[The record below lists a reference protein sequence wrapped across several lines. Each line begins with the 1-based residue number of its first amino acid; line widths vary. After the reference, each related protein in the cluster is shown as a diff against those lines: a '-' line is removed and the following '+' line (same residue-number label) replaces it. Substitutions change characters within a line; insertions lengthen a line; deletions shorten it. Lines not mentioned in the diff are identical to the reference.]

1 MARTNNPVDSL
12 KRLSVLASFLFC
24 LEILGE
30 VPDDDA
36 CSDGNVEGVL
46 GAELGNFQA
55 AVRSINDFL
64 MDALDFVAENDSVFL
79 IRSGRERLEHRGTM
93 SLFDGEDF
101 IALRLQGL
109 KSLKSR
115 RVIVPGDA
123 VLSTQGGLVDLSAGR
138 RRGDAAEID
147 SLNAEGIARAE
158 DTAHVVHRPHIVEH
172 HHQRQFLGLAELL
185 HREALHLYRA
195 KLLQNYKI
203 KRL

>member
-12 KRLSVLASFLFC
+12 KRLSVLVSFLFC

-36 CSDGNVEGVL
+36 GSDGNVEGVL
-46 GAELGNFQA
+46 GAELGDFQA
-55 AVRSINDFL
+55 AIRSINDFL
-64 MDALDFVAENDSVFL
+64 MDALDFVAENDSIFL

-101 IALRLQGL
+101 IAQGFQGFN
-109 KSLKSR
+109 SLKSR
-115 RVIVPGDA
+115 RIIMPCDA
-123 VLSTQGGLVDLSAGR
+123 VFSPQSGLVDLCAGR
-138 RRGDAAEID
+138 RRGNATEINCLNEKGIRSAEDAA
-147 SLNAEGIARAE
+147 
-158 DTAHVVHRPHIVEH
+158 HVMHGAYIIKND
-172 HHQRQFLGLAELL
+172 HQRQFFGLTELL
-185 HREALHLYRA
+185 NRKTLHLYRA

>member
-1 MARTNNPVDSL
+1 M
-12 KRLSVLASFLFC
+12 
-24 LEILGE
+24 
-30 VPDDDA
+30 PDDDA
-36 CSDGNVEGVL
+36 CSDGDIEGVL
-46 GAELGNFQA
+46 GAELGDFQA
-55 AVRSINDFL
+55 AIRSINDFL

-123 VLSTQGGLVDLSAGR
+123 VLSTQGGLMDLSAGR

-158 DTAHVVHRPHIVEH
+158 DTAHVVHRPHIVEND
-172 HHQRQFLGLAELL
+172 HQWQLLRLPELFY
-185 HREALHLYRA
+185 REALHFYCTKLFQLSA
-195 KLLQNYKI
+195 KFI
-203 KRL
+203 AKRDGEHFVMDSVGTA

>member
-1 MARTNNPVDSL
+1 M
-12 KRLSVLASFLFC
+12 SFLFC
-24 LEILGE
+24 LEILCE

-36 CSDGNVEGVL
+36 SSDGNVEGVL
-46 GAELGNFQA
+46 GAELGNLQT

-64 MDALDFVAENDSVFL
+64 MNTFDLVAKDNSVFL
-79 IRSGRERLEHRGTM
+79 IRSGREGLEHRGTM

-109 KSLKSR
+109 NSLKSR
-115 RVIVPGDA
+115 RVIMPGDA
-123 VLSTQGGLVDLSAGR
+123 ILSSQGVSAGR

-185 HREALHLYRA
+185 HRETLHLYRT
-195 KLLQNYKI
+195 KFLQI
-203 KRL
+203 TS

>member
-115 RVIVPGDA
+115 RIIMPGDT
-123 VLSTQGGLVDLSAGR
+123 VFSPQGGLVNLCAGR

-147 SLNAEGIARAE
+147 SLNEKGIRSAE
-158 DTAHVVHRPHIVEH
+158 DAAHVMHGAYIIKND
-172 HHQRQFLGLAELL
+172 HQRQFLGLTELL
-185 HREALHLYRA
+185 HREALHLYRT
-195 KLLQNYKI
+195 KFLQI
-203 KRL
+203 TS